1 MSSQTLAYMSIT
13 QLSSLMQNLEVSP
26 LEVVQTFLTRIEKYD
41 SKINSFISI
50 FAQESLNEA
59 KRIEKLFLNK
69 EIVSPMQGIPV
80 ALKDIIY
87 TKDQLTTSGSRLFKD
102 FYPSYDATVTT
113 KLKNANAIILGKTAL
128 LEFAMGGTMSNEYF
142 GSTYN
147 PWNLKHFPGGSS
159 SGSGASVAAGLVTC
173 ALGTDTGGSVRGPSH
188 NCGIV
193 GLKPTFGRVSR
204 YGVVPLSWSLDHV
217 GPMTR
222 TVTDCILMLES
233 IQGFDKKDPYSISM
247 DSINIDINSS
257 FNLQGKTIGVFTA
270 FTQDILSKD
279 VETNMKKMLEIFKS
293 LGVNIIEFGLEEL
306 SKSDAQQGPILYDI
320 IVGPESAAY
329 HYSNMQTNL
338 DEYGTHPRRRLE
350 AGLHV
355 LGHQYVNAQ
364 RQKRLLTEKFKM
376 FFNKCDVIISPAN
389 FMAAPVLDDL
399 IPAEDPVRNAIRRSF
414 TSIFNLTGLPSLVVP
429 IGFDSLGLPM
439 GCQIVSNHYQENT
452 IFEFALEYEK
462 VADWNKHYLNVEEN
476 LSSS

>member
-1 MSSQTLAYMSIT
+1 MSYKNLAYMDIQ
-13 QLSSLMQNLEVSP
+13 QLSNLMKTLEVSP
-26 LEVVQTFLTRIEKYD
+26 VEIVETFLERIKKYD
-41 SKINSFISI
+41 SQINSFISV
-50 FAQESLNEA
+50 FAQESIIEA

-69 EIVSPMQGIPV
+69 EIVSPLQGIPIG
-80 ALKDIIY
+80 LKDIIY
-87 TKDQLTTSGSRLFKD
+87 TKNQLTTGGSQLLKD
-102 FYPSYDATVTT
+102 FVPEYDATVTA
-113 KLKNANAIILGKTAL
+113 KLKESNAIILGKTAL

-147 PWNLKHFPGGSS
+147 PWNLAHFPGGSS

-204 YGVVPLSWSLDHV
+204 HGVVPLSWSLDHV

-222 TVTDCILMLES
+222 TVKDCILLMNAIE
-233 IQGFDKKDPYSISM
+233 GFDDTDPYSVPM
-247 DSINIDINSS
+247 DPINIDINA
-257 FNLQGKTIGVFTA
+257 NYDLKGKTIGFFTA

-279 VETNMKKMLEIFKS
+279 VEINIQKMLDSFKS
-293 LGVNIIEFGLEEL
+293 LGVNIIEFGLDQL
-306 SKSDAQQGPILYDI
+306 SKFEAQQGPILYDI

-329 HYSNMQTNL
+329 HYSDMKENIDL
-338 DEYGTHPRRRLE
+338 YGTHPRRRLE

-364 RQKRLLTEKFKM
+364 RQKRVLTDKIKS
-376 FFNKCDVIISPAN
+376 FFDKCDVIISPAN
-389 FMAAPVLDDL
+389 FIAAPVLDDSS
-399 IPAEDPVRNAIRRSF
+399 PAEDPIRNAIRRSF
-414 TSIFNLTGLPSLVVP
+414 TSIFNLTGLPSLIVP
-429 IGFDSLGLPM
+429 IGFDSAGLPM

-452 IFEFALEYEK
+452 IFQFALEYEK
-462 VADWNKHYLNVEEN
+462 ISDWNDNYSKVDEYL
-476 LSSS
+476 STT